1 MSYRVDEVITT
12 RLEAA
17 EEQVEGLIL
26 GRVSID
32 VSYHGLEARQL
43 RHQEQ
48 IDLLRDELP
57 EIRDRAQATQET
69 QWEQVDQLAL
79 LRERLVILE
88 RRDASFQLRVQHL
101 EEIVVAMDR
110 EIRRLRG
117 EPGPSR
123 APRGA

>member
-17 EEQVEGLIL
+17 EEQVEGLIQ

-32 VSYHGLEARQL
+32 VSYHGLEAWQL

-57 EIRDRAQATQET
+57 
-69 QWEQVDQLAL
+69 
-79 LRERLVILE
+79 
-88 RRDASFQLRVQHL
+88 
-101 EEIVVAMDR
+101 
-110 EIRRLRG
+110 
-117 EPGPSR
+117 
-123 APRGA
+123 